1 MPTETTRERVGMLG
15 ELGDRSPRQV
25 GPYRV
30 LARLGSGGMGEV
42 HLGADLRPGGPGG
55 GAPQLAAVKT
65 IRAELAGD
73 PAFRD
78 RFRREIGTARSVDSR
93 STARLLAGDADAA
106 VPWLATEYVAGPTLE
121 RAVRVAGPLPL
132 ATVRGLGLRLA
143 RALRSIHH
151 ARVQHRDLKPANVLL
166 GADGPKVIDF
176 GIARAFGATTMTATG
191 AMIGS
196 PGYMSPE
203 HVLGGQHVV
212 ASSDVFC
219 LASVLCFAATGQSPF
234 GSGPVGAVLYRIS
247 QAEAELTDVPA
258 ELRELIED
266 CLSPDPSSRPDA
278 AVLESRFRAAEE
290 AAATAEGNAL
300 AWPPEVA
307 ALITRY
313 EDELARVVADAGPLA
328 GPVVPTMPGAAP
340 VHSAQTVTGPPPPPA
355 APPGPPGPPADRR
368 RFSRR
373 TVAAV
378 VAGALVVGVLAAV
391 GLRSWQDGREDRAGS
406 DAAPPAAGPSPSP
419 SRAPAPLAG
428 VDQHGVERTRYFPAD
443 EAARPDGWKPW
454 GTTMKGR
461 PWSCALNSKA
471 LVCRTFY
478 GGLEAVSASDGKPLW
493 TAPSSSPGAKPGM
506 SARGL
511 VLPGRPTHP
520 VIHADTV
527 VSAEGTVL
535 RGRNVLDGTVRWEKD
550 LKNVP
555 QQEDTGFAADV
566 FLGDGVAFFS
576 SLSVGAQVVAAYD
589 AVTGKELWTRSLA
602 SADGPLA
609 AQGIYAADSFVAG
622 RLIARTEGGLTA
634 FDARTGKPTYLSL
647 PGGADCTAVREHDG
661 RVLCDVEGDGTKVLD
676 AKTLKQVPIA
686 QRKVGDAAAPA
697 RDAISTGS
705 GQYRLGTERY
715 ASEVN
720 LTALGVP
727 PSEGRPRS
735 VGTPTGGRSEA
746 TIAGS
751 TAVFADNRYLYT
763 LPVEGGSERK
773 RTAIEG
779 APGDSTPDPGPD
791 AADDFDNI
799 NGHTWET
806 QVLSV
811 GGVLFIAFHDGTLRS
826 IEIPG

>member
-1 MPTETTRERVGMLG
+1 MIG

-25 GPYRV
+25 GPYRI
-30 LARLGSGGMGEV
+30 LARLGAGGMGEV
-42 HLGADLRPGGPGG
+42 HLGADLRPGPGQAGGPGG
-55 GAPQLAAVKT
+55 GPRLAAVKT
-65 IRAELAGD
+65 IRAELADD

-78 RFRREIGTARSVDSR
+78 RFRREIVTARSVDSR
-93 STARLLAGDADAA
+93 STARLLAGDADAP
-106 VPWLATEYVAGPTLE
+106 VPWLATEYVAGPTLD

-219 LASVLCFAATGQSPF
+219 LASVLCFAATGESPF

-290 AAATAEGNAL
+290 AAGAGTDGAL
-300 AWPPEVA
+300 VWPPEVA

-313 EDELARVVADAGPLA
+313 EDDLARTVASAGPLA

-355 APPGPPGPPADRR
+355 TAPPAAPARR
-368 RFSRR
+368 GFSRR
-373 TVAAV
+373 TVAVV
-378 VAGALVVGVLAAV
+378 VAGALVVGVLGAV
-391 GLRSWQDGREDRAGS
+391 GLRSWQDSRENRNDAG
-406 DAAPPAAGPSPSP
+406 ATPPAAGPSPS
-419 SRAPAPLAG
+419 RAPAPPAG
-428 VDQHGVERTRYFPAD
+428 VDQYGAERTRYFPAD
-443 EAARPDGWKPW
+443 KAARPDGWQAW
-454 GTTMKGR
+454 GTKMKGR

-471 LVCRTFY
+471 LVCRTFH
-478 GGLEAVSASDGKPLW
+478 GGLEAVRASDGKPLW
-493 TAPSSSPGAKPGM
+493 TAPSSSPGDRPIMTGT
-506 SARGL
+506 RGL
-511 VLPGRPTHP
+511 ALPGNPTHP

-535 RGRNVLDGTVRWEKD
+535 RGRNVADGTVRWEKD
-550 LKNVP
+550 LSTDP
-555 QQEDTGFAADV
+555 RQEDTGYAPDV

-576 SLSVGAQVVAAYD
+576 TVSVGSQGVTAYD
-589 AVTGKELWTRSLA
+589 AATGKELWTRSLA
-602 SADGPLA
+602 SAAGPRAADGM
-609 AQGIYAADSFVAG
+609 YAADSFVAG

-634 FDARTGKPTYLSL
+634 FEARTGKPTYLSL
-647 PGGADCTAVREHDG
+647 PSGADCTAVREHDG

-686 QRKVGDAAAPA
+686 ERKLGDAAAPA
-697 RDAISTGS
+697 RGAISTGS
-705 GQYRLGTERY
+705 GQYRLGQGESS
-715 ASEVN
+715 SEVT

-727 PSEGRPRS
+727 PSEGGPRS
-735 VGTPTGGRSEA
+735 LGTPTGGSSEA
-746 TIAGS
+746 TIAGA
-751 TAVFADNRYLYT
+751 TAMFADNRYLYT
-763 LPVEGGSERK
+763 LPVKGGERR
-773 RTAIEG
+773 RTGIEG
-779 APGDSTPDPGPD
+779 APGDGPADP
-791 AADDFDNI
+791 ADDAGDAGDFDD
-799 NGHTWET
+799 TAAQSWDP
-806 QVLSV
+806 QLLSL
-811 GGVLFIAFHDGTLRS
+811 GGVLFLAFHDGTLRS
-826 IEIPG
+826 MEIPS